1 MFLFQEGQSQ
11 LDETDTP
18 NIIRATLLY
27 NFAKL
32 VSWPDQKKEGDF
44 TIAVLETPKLT
55 VQLSKK
61 YSGKK
66 VGDQPI
72 VISAPTVDEL
82 ENAENFHIVY
92 IPEILKESLSN
103 IIGKLERKNVL
114 VVSELPDGTMQGST
128 INFYSDE
135 NIIKYEYDEQNA
147 IDQGLKIGVTLK
159 SLGTPINRD

>member
-1 MFLFQEGQSQ
+1 MFLYQDGQSQ
-11 LDETDTP
+11 LDEKDTP

-32 VSWPDQKKEGDF
+32 VSWPDQKKQGDF

-92 IPEILKESLSN
+92 IPEILKESLSG
-103 IIGKLERKNVL
+103 IISKLESKNVL
-114 VVSELPDGTMQGST
+114 VVSELPDGTMHGAT

-147 IDQGLKIGVTLK
+147 NKQGLKIGVTLK
-159 SLGTPINRD
+159 SLGTPITRD